1 MPKGFSRHNAEFRL
15 HVCIFYFR
23 RILNPEIDCPYQILQ
38 KMITRWPVVNFNR
51 LHLIAFWSVLYV
63 AYFETCSINSKIIQ
77 YRQNYK
83 SSIFA
88 TAIPTYA
95 QNWYVDEF
103 WRTSSRTYISFR
115 T

>member
-1 MPKGFSRHNAEFRL
+1 MLGFFKTSDPLEGIMPNFDYFFTLDLFWTQKSIARIR
-15 HVCIFYFR
+15 FY
-23 RILNPEIDCPYQILQ
+23 N
-38 KMITRWPVVNFNR
+38 KMITSWPVVNFNR
-51 LHLIAFWSVLYV
+51 LHLIAFWSVLYK

-95 QNWYVDEF
+95 QNWYIDEF
-103 WRTSSRTYISFR
+103 
-115 T
+115 